1 MKNVIKINK
10 LATACILVG
19 SLTIFSCSD
28 FLNQEPKTSLTEQE
42 AFSNLENIAP
52 TVDGLYTAFRDS
64 KSGREGLTFS
74 LLGFDESK
82 QGIVQMDDAAQ
93 ASLDLYNG
101 LLNSMS
107 TQVDKMWS
115 RRWPIVI
122 SAANAIYALDVLSE
136 TTQDEDTL
144 DRIKR
149 LKGEACF
156 IRAMVMMEL
165 TMYWGE
171 IPVVDIAKMENS
183 ARQPLEKVW
192 KQIFDDFTFASTS
205 LKEKYTE
212 SGDKTRAT
220 SGAAYAMLG
229 KAYMSVPQETGMRDF
244 KLAKESFE
252 AMMNRYQLDPDF
264 ANLFD
269 EKLEFN
275 SPESIFELD
284 YDNVNRINHWQFDM
298 GSRTVVA
305 TFGEG
310 CYFAGYDV
318 ALPTE
323 YAYKSKSEGG
333 IWEEGDLRRD
343 ESIRYDFTYLGITP
357 TEVSW
362 GADELDPHIKKYED
376 ERTDQFNGNLANE
389 WYSGKNFIVLRYAD
403 VLLCYAEC
411 LNELGETG
419 QANTIVNQVR
429 ARAWGGTLPNEMAW
443 NYGQDEFRTQIMNER
458 IRELCFEGWR
468 RMDLIRTGK
477 FVELIKERN
486 SWAKK
491 SGTIKDFHMR
501 YPIPDTEIKNNDDI
515 SEEDQNPGY

>member
-1 MKNVIKINK
+1 
-10 LATACILVG
+10 
-19 SLTIFSCSD
+19 
-28 FLNQEPKTSLTEQE
+28 
-42 AFSNLENIAP
+42 
-52 TVDGLYTAFRDS
+52 
-64 KSGREGLTFS
+64 
-74 LLGFDESK
+74 
-82 QGIVQMDDAAQ
+82 
-93 ASLDLYNG
+93 
-101 LLNSMS
+101 
-107 TQVDKMWS
+107 
-115 RRWPIVI
+115 
-122 SAANAIYALDVLSE
+122 
-136 TTQDEDTL
+136 
-144 DRIKR
+144 
-149 LKGEACF
+149 
-156 IRAMVMMEL
+156 MVMMEL

-252 AMMNRYQLDPDF
+252 AMMNRYQLDPAF